1 MDEIIE
7 NLKNLKD
14 RELNLLYFHFME
26 ILELINE
33 EKDMHFLEKKASEAI
48 EKINEE
54 KKKRLLNSH

>member
-7 NLKNLKD
+7 NLENLKD

-26 ILELINE
+26 VLELINE

>member
-7 NLKNLKD
+7 NIENLKD

-33 EKDMHFLEKKASEAI
+33 EKDIHFLEKKASEAI
-48 EKINEE
+48 EKINAE
-54 KKKRLLNSH
+54 KKKRLLSSH